1 LSKRVAH
8 SQPAHTFCC
17 RTQKPCSIQKRRTGW
32 WIKKSV
38 LNDKCMGTEYMHT
51 HPHHP
56 HAIVHTVHFFE
67 QEPLCSIRLPIHLRV
82 NSSALLPHTE
92 HKSPGL
98 VRLPVH
104 LRVNSSAPLP
114 HAEHKSSGLV
124 RLPIHLWVNSSA
136 SLPHTEYKPPGLVRL
151 SIHLRA
157 NSSALLPHTKVKG
170 RLLVDALGLARGS
183 QGRGSYGGCPRS
195 FPRNGVLLTGCIL
208 LDRT

>member
-1 LSKRVAH
+1 MTSGGLARRKDIAAARRIHALTRDQKDINSKVRVILSKRVAH

-92 HKSPGL
+92 HKSPGF
-98 VRLPVH
+98 
-104 LRVNSSAPLP
+104 
-114 HAEHKSSGLV
+114 V
-124 RLPIHLWVNSSA
+124 RLPIHLRVF
-136 SLPHTEYKPPGLVRL
+136 
-151 SIHLRA
+151 
-157 NSSALLPHTKVKG
+157 
-170 RLLVDALGLARGS
+170 D
-183 QGRGSYGGCPRS
+183 
-195 FPRNGVLLTGCIL
+195 
-208 LDRT
+208 